1 MAAERPEALDFARRA
16 ARNEE
21 LVREVNRQIEEGT
34 SLHEVTSSMPL
45 HCECARPGCVEKIDV
60 EPRTYQPI
68 LDQRY
73 RFIVAHGHVQPEIER
88 VVEEQEAFV
97 VVEKIG
103 EARKKIDAD
112 HPQSRHRRDTGDVAA
127 T

>member
-1 MAAERPEALDFARRA
+1 MDFARRA

-21 LVREVNRQIEEGT
+21 LVRDVNRQIEAGA
-34 SLHEVTSSMPL
+34 SLHEVASSMPL
-45 HCECARPGCVEKIDV
+45 HCECAQPGCLEKIDV
-60 EPRTYQPI
+60 HPRTYKPI
-68 LDQRY
+68 LEERY
-73 RFIVAHGHVQPEIER
+73 RFIVVPGHVQPEIEQ

-103 EARKKIDAD
+103 EAREQIDAD
-112 HPQSRHRRDTGDVAA
+112 HPQRRHREEPGHET